1 MAPMNP
7 VVRSVADIHPEP
19 VSRRFG
25 LELKREDFDELGKEL
40 DRVDVAERS
49 AEVAGAA
56 LRFF

>member
-1 MAPMNP
+1 MAPTHP
-7 VVRSVADIHPEP
+7 VVHSVADIHPEP

-25 LELKREDFDELGKEL
+25 LELKREDLDELGRAL